1 MRYLVLFALMIGSA
15 HAGPRPIT
23 FGYNPSENNEVAEN
37 NGKRFSKYFKEKLGR
52 EIRTFIAGDY
62 TALVEAM
69 RGGQLDFAWM
79 PPFSFVKAESLAGA
93 VPLMK
98 SVYSGRAIIYGGII
112 VRKDRGFKSIE
123 DLKGKN
129 IAWVDPSSA
138 SGHIFPRASLLKN
151 KSIDA
156 DKFFGKQIFAGGHDA
171 VVMAVVNGTVDAG
184 ATYMVTPEGSE
195 GGWLHYLKEKSDME
209 KIQVLFVSDPIP
221 SDLVTTTKK
230 FQTKEPEL
238 VKKMVEVLAG
248 MHLDPVGKKLLR
260 ELYKVDQLTPA
271 DTKDYEPVR
280 EASRVLKLEKF

>member
-1 MRYLVLFALMIGSA
+1 
-15 HAGPRPIT
+15 
-23 FGYNPSENNEVAEN
+23 
-37 NGKRFSKYFKEKLGR
+37 
-52 EIRTFIAGDY
+52 
-62 TALVEAM
+62 
-69 RGGQLDFAWM
+69 
-79 PPFSFVKAESLAGA
+79 
-93 VPLMK
+93 
-98 SVYSGRAIIYGGII
+98 